1 MRQHSIHL
9 SPPLAPFYFIK
20 SSDKPLHWG
29 GFSWLPCLRGLQ
41 CSLWFPQLASC
52 SGGGGG
58 AGGCTLIG
66 SCSRV
71 PGVAGLIQEHSPP
84 PPLHCGLGQV
94 TLCGGGAWS
103 SIPAPTPSLPGP
115 PPPPSGDK
123 WKCLRC
129 GLAFPGGR
137 IAGLRATVWS
147 FSQQVWRQMV
157 W

>member
-1 MRQHSIHL
+1 MQAL
-9 SPPLAPFYFIK
+9 CLAGSPPLAPFYFIK

-115 PPPPSGDK
+115 PPHRVVTSGNVSDVA
-123 WKCLRC
+123 WRSL
-129 GLAFPGGR
+129 GGGSLA
-137 IAGLRATVWS
+137 
-147 FSQQVWRQMV
+147 
-157 W
+157 